1 MPGCR
6 RNEAGREKSDGDWR
20 EPPGWLGDIVRRVKR
35 LSQAGAQ
42 TGAPEWRAD
51 SSGDLR

>member
-6 RNEAGREKSDGDWR
+6 RNENGREKEWR

-42 TGAPEWRAD
+42 TGTPEWRAD